1 MISDP
6 RVQTMNDTRWAFE
19 YETLR
24 LKETRR
30 SEEVGTIF
38 KAGRRELINLL
49 GLNMMPLEDPETH
62 LLRRP
67 GENDYIPLAV
77 MTAREGMV
85 EAFIQKNEELMQQE
99 QAAKDLEL
107 EETTGKAEMMSSEE
121 LDDFMKED
129 IVFLDDPEELKKR
142 AVMASPETKWL
153 TNNVVKTLEDE
164 KKIKEDK
171 DAMKVAVQSEAVEL
185 APVSKSKRGVVITAE

>member
-185 APVSKSKRGVVITAE
+185 APVSKSKRRVVITAE

>member
-1 MISDP
+1 
-6 RVQTMNDTRWAFE
+6 MNDTRWAFE